1 MYTLLLDNDNSFS
14 QTNRQ
19 VLMQRS
25 SLVDSLH
32 ILVPYLY
39 NDLDMRE
46 FTCTMEYVKPIS
58 KKYTTETLV
67 PEEELYKT
75 DYIEYKI
82 PLTSKLSEEN
92 GNIELQLTFTK
103 VELDEDGNKK
113 LYDRKTQ
120 PTTVTITPITN
131 WSDLITDEALT
142 ALDNRL
148 LAIDGQIKAINELQ
162 GDINT
167 RIPNDLAL
175 TDDTL
180 QLTIDGEVTGEGVKL
195 LTIDEEIAQDDAE
208 DGNNDGII
216 QLQPVEDENG
226 TDNNDSSNETGVDD
240 ISSGNT
246 NTDTDIDNT
255 DNNVNTSDNSTGEE
269 SAENTEE
276 NSSSDTNNTDTTEEN
291 TKSSEEKDMESSDN
305 SSETTET

>member
-180 QLTIDGEVTGEGVKL
+180 QLTIDGEVTGDGVKL

-216 QLQPVEDENG
+216 QLQPVEDENETG
-226 TDNNDSSNETGVDD
+226 NNDSSNETGVDD

-246 NTDTDIDNT
+246 DTDT
-255 DNNVNTSDNSTGEE
+255 DNSTGEE
-269 SAENTEE
+269 NSENTEE
-276 NSSSDTNNTDTTEEN
+276 NGSPDENNTDTNEEN
-291 TKSSEEKDMESSDN
+291 SEEKGVESSDN
-305 SSETTET
+305 SNETTET